1 MSENREISK
10 DMKKSAADQDLAWE
24 EVRLGRSERRAHRAG
39 QVDRLPKGCLPLP

>member
-24 EVRLGRSERRAHRAG
+24 EVNYF
-39 QVDRLPKGCLPLP
+39 LPLL